1 MEDVSYIS
9 YNSLIRRVNLYR
21 QGIMPNS
28 TIQEWYNGEST
39 RPDCVILA
47 GRIYL
52 IIMFSGQDF
61 EQRYLYRGVSSSQ
74 HIPDG
79 SEHSDSDSDTDSAT
93 AIKTIYGS
101 DEPTHR
107 IKNSFAATESLSI
120 REI

>member
-39 RPDCVILA
+39 RPDCVILGDDETIVNPPDVDNHCLNLIGNVNA
-47 GRIYL
+47 LTPGRIYL

-79 SEHSDSDSDTDSAT
+79 SEHSDTDSDSDSDS
-93 AIKTIYGS
+93 
-101 DEPTHR
+101 D
-107 IKNSFAATESLSI
+107 
-120 REI
+120 